1 MSEVLNEDQFSKL
14 MDALDIEK
22 PCPEALHQLMASWH
36 RKMTSD
42 SVGMVDFYTHLLLVH
57 SMSNCLPIQCN
68 FNILMRLVGLFL
80 IFKLVS

>member
-36 RKMTSD
+36 RNDVGLNWMADFSPTFVGALHVKVFAD
-42 SVGMVDFYTHLLLVH
+42 SV
-57 SMSNCLPIQCN
+57 
-68 FNILMRLVGLFL
+68 
-80 IFKLVS
+80 